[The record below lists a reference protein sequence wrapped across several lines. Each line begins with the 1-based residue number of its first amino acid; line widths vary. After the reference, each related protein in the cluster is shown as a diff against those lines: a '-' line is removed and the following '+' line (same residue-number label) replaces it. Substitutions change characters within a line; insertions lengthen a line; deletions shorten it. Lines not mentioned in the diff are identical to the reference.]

1 MKLIKTIWLCLT
13 LLAFVPSYVI
23 ADNTLEVWM
32 DKHLEFN
39 ADGTTVT
46 YLTVHQKDPNVNYI
60 AYNMVITLPKG
71 VSIHQVK
78 SGRKYKN
85 DIQQSVR
92 ATETHIIGC
101 NMPVEGM
108 LKVICSS
115 SMNEELY
122 PDDEDGN
129 PVDDLFTIGLVA
141 DASTINGVYDI
152 EMTEILFVKKDENG
166 IPTGAEIDH
175 VEYSQATVT
184 GGTDFPGVSYTLS
197 PLGIGTL
204 IVPFSFVPQSGF
216 EVYNCTGLN
225 GSSIQLEKVEE
236 AQANTPYIV
245 RGTPGTYHLNGNYC
259 GLNDSYSTPYLTGV
273 YVDSKVPEGAYVMQ
287 NQEIDGLGFYQV
299 AKGQNITINP
309 YRCYLNEQKVAFSQL
324 KFDFGATTGIDDIVG
339 ESSERVD
346 VYSVSGILIRS
357 KVKAKDALKGLQ
369 PGVYVVNNKRV
380 TIR

>member
-1 MKLIKTIWLCLT
+1 ML
-13 LLAFVPSYVI
+13 LLAFIPFLAFAQSSK
-23 ADNTLEVWM
+23 LQVWTDAEM
-32 DKHLEFN
+32 KFT
-39 ADGTTVT
+39 ADGKTVT
-46 YLTVHQKDPNVNYI
+46 YMTVYEKNPDVDYT
-60 AYNMVITLPKG
+60 AFNMEFTLPRGFRINLVKKG
-71 VSIHQVK
+71 RDWVK
-78 SGRKYKN
+78 
-85 DIQQSVR
+85 DINLSVR
-92 ATETHIIGC
+92 ASSTHTINC
-101 NMPVEGM
+101 NMPDPTL
-108 LKVICSS
+108 LKIISTSS
-115 SMNEELY
+115 QNENYY

-129 PVDDLFTIGLVA
+129 ECTELFTIGLVA
-141 DASTINGVYDI
+141 DPETYNGTYAIQMDGAR
-152 EMTEILFVKKDENG
+152 FVKKDASG
-166 IPTGAEIDH
+166 ISADDLDH
-175 VEYSQATVT
+175 VEYSKVIVT

-245 RGTPGTYHLNGNYC
+245 RGTPGTYHLNGYYC
-259 GLNDSYSTPYLTGV
+259 SLNDSYSTPYLTGV

-287 NQEIDGLGFYQV
+287 NQKIDGLGFYQV

-339 ESSERVD
+339 KSSERVD

-380 TIR
+380 TVR

>member
-1 MKLIKTIWLCLT
+1 MKIKQWTML
-13 LLAFVPSYVI
+13 LLAFIPFLAFAQSSKLQVWTDAEMKFT
-23 ADNTLEVWM
+23 ADE
-32 DKHLEFN
+32 K
-39 ADGTTVT
+39 TVT
-46 YLTVHQKDPNVNYI
+46 YMTVYEKNPDVDYT
-60 AYNMVITLPKG
+60 AFNMEFTLPRGFRINLVKKG
-71 VSIHQVK
+71 RDWVK
-78 SGRKYKN
+78 
-85 DIQQSVR
+85 DINLSVR
-92 ATETHIIGC
+92 ASSTHTINC
-101 NMPVEGM
+101 NMPDPTL
-108 LKVICSS
+108 LKIISTSS
-115 SMNEELY
+115 QNENYY

-129 PVDDLFTIGLVA
+129 ECTELFTIGLVA
-141 DASTINGVYDI
+141 DPETYNGTYAIQMDGAR
-152 EMTEILFVKKDENG
+152 FVKKDASG
-166 IPTGAEIDH
+166 ISADDLDH
-175 VEYSQATVT
+175 VEYSKVTVT

-309 YRCYLNEQKVAFSQL
+309 YRCYLNKQEIALSCLRLGFDEVTGVNKVAG
-324 KFDFGATTGIDDIVG
+324 DG
-339 ESSERVD
+339 SECVD
-346 VYSVSGILIRS
+346 VYSASGILIRYRI
-357 KVKAKDALKGLQ
+357 KAADALKGLQ
-369 PGVYVVNNKRV
+369 PGVYVVNNKKV
-380 TIR
+380 TVK

>member
-1 MKLIKTIWLCLT
+1 MKIKQWTML
-13 LLAFVPSYVI
+13 LLAFTPFLAFAQSSK
-23 ADNTLEVWM
+23 LQVWTDAEM
-32 DKHLEFN
+32 KFT
-39 ADGTTVT
+39 ADGKTVT
-46 YLTVHQKDPNVNYI
+46 YMTVYEKNPDVDYT
-60 AYNMVITLPKG
+60 AFNMEFTLPRGFRINLVKKG
-71 VSIHQVK
+71 RDWVK
-78 SGRKYKN
+78 
-85 DIQQSVR
+85 DINLSVR
-92 ATETHIIGC
+92 ASSTHTINC
-101 NMPVEGM
+101 NMPDPTL
-108 LKVICSS
+108 LKIISTSS
-115 SMNEELY
+115 QNENYY

-129 PVDDLFTIGLVA
+129 ECTELFTIGLVA
-141 DASTINGVYDI
+141 NPETYNGTYAIQMDGAR
-152 EMTEILFVKKDENG
+152 FVKKDASG
-166 IPTGAEIDH
+166 ISADDLDH
-175 VEYSQATVT
+175 VEYSKVTVT

-204 IVPFSFVPQSGF
+204 IVPFSFVPQSEF

-287 NQEIDGLGFYQV
+287 NQKIDGLGFYQV

-339 ESSERVD
+339 KSSERVD

-357 KVKAKDALKGLQ
+357 KVKAKDALKELQ

-380 TIR
+380 TVR

>member
-1 MKLIKTIWLCLT
+1 MKLIKTIWLCLA
-13 LLAFVPSYVI
+13 LLAFVPSYAA

-32 DKHLEFN
+32 DKHLEFT

-141 DASTINGVYDI
+141 DGSTINGEYDI
-152 EMTEILFVKKDENG
+152 EMTGVLFVKKDENG
-166 IPTGAEIDH
+166 VPTGVKIDRTEYAE
-175 VEYSQATVT
+175 VTVS
-184 GGTDFPGVSYTLS
+184 GGTDFPGVTYTLPS
-197 PLGIGTL
+197 QGIGTL
-204 IVPFSFVPQSGF
+204 IVPFNFVPQPGF
-216 EVYNCTGLN
+216 EVYDCTGLD
-225 GSSIQLEKVEE
+225 GSTLQLEKVAE
-236 AQANTPYIV
+236 AKANTPYIV
-245 RGTPGTYHLNGNYC
+245 RGTPGTYNLNGNYC
-259 GLNDSYSTPYLTGV
+259 GLKDSYSTPFLTGV
-273 YVDSKVPEGAYVMQ
+273 YVDTQVPDGAYVMQ
-287 NQEIDGLGFYQV
+287 DQKVNGLGFYQV
-299 AKGQNITINP
+299 AKGQNITISP
-309 YRCYLNEQKVAFSQL
+309 YRCYLNAQKMAMSRLQLGFGEATGVDEVA
-324 KFDFGATTGIDDIVG
+324 G
-339 ESSERVD
+339 EGSECVD
-346 VYSVSGILIRS
+346 VYSVSGILLRS
-357 KVKAKDALKGLQ
+357 KVKAADALKGLQ

-380 TIR
+380 TVR

>member
-1 MKLIKTIWLCLT
+1 MKIKQWTML
-13 LLAFVPSYVI
+13 LLAFTPFLAFAQSSK
-23 ADNTLEVWM
+23 LQVWTDAEM
-32 DKHLEFN
+32 KFT
-39 ADGTTVT
+39 ADGKTVT
-46 YLTVHQKDPNVNYI
+46 YMTVYEKNPDVDYT
-60 AYNMVITLPKG
+60 AFNMEFTLPRGFRINLVKKG
-71 VSIHQVK
+71 RDWVK
-78 SGRKYKN
+78 
-85 DIQQSVR
+85 DINLSVR
-92 ATETHIIGC
+92 ASSTHTINC
-101 NMPVEGM
+101 NMPDPTL
-108 LKVICSS
+108 LKIISTSS
-115 SMNEELY
+115 QNENYY

-129 PVDDLFTIGLVA
+129 ECTELFTIGLVA
-141 DASTINGVYDI
+141 DPETYNGTYAIQMDGAR
-152 EMTEILFVKKDENG
+152 FVKKDASG
-166 IPTGAEIDH
+166 ISADDLDH
-175 VEYSQATVT
+175 VEYSQVTVT

-259 GLNDSYSTPYLTGV
+259 GLNDSYSTAYLTGV

-287 NQEIDGLGFYQV
+287 NQKIDGLGFYQV

-339 ESSERVD
+339 KSSERVD

-357 KVKAKDALKGLQ
+357 KVKTKDALKGLQ

-380 TIR
+380 TVR

>member
-1 MKLIKTIWLCLT
+1 MKIKQWTML
-13 LLAFVPSYVI
+13 LLAFIPFLAFAQSSKLQMWTD
-23 ADNTLEVWM
+23 AEMKFT
-32 DKHLEFN
+32 
-39 ADGTTVT
+39 ADGKTVT
-46 YLTVHQKDPNVNYI
+46 YMTVYEKNPDVDYT
-60 AYNMVITLPKG
+60 AFNMEFTLPRGFRINLVKKG
-71 VSIHQVK
+71 RDWVK
-78 SGRKYKN
+78 
-85 DIQQSVR
+85 DINLSVR
-92 ATETHIIGC
+92 ASSTHTINC
-101 NMPVEGM
+101 NMPDPTL
-108 LKVICSS
+108 LKIISTSS
-115 SMNEELY
+115 QNENYY

-129 PVDDLFTIGLVA
+129 ECTELFTIGLVA
-141 DASTINGVYDI
+141 DPETYNGTYAIQMDGAR
-152 EMTEILFVKKDENG
+152 FVKKDASG
-166 IPTGAEIDH
+166 ISADDLDH
-175 VEYSQATVT
+175 VEYSQVTVT

-287 NQEIDGLGFYQV
+287 NQKIDGLGFYQV

-339 ESSERVD
+339 KSSERVD

-357 KVKAKDALKGLQ
+357 KVKAKDALKELQ

-380 TIR
+380 TVR

>member
-1 MKLIKTIWLCLT
+1 MKIKQWTML
-13 LLAFVPSYVI
+13 LLAFTPFLAFAQSSK
-23 ADNTLEVWM
+23 LQVWTDAEM
-32 DKHLEFN
+32 KFT
-39 ADGTTVT
+39 ADGKTVT
-46 YLTVHQKDPNVNYI
+46 YMTVYEKNPDVNYT
-60 AYNMVITLPKG
+60 AFNMEFTLPRGFRINLVKKG
-71 VSIHQVK
+71 RDWVK
-78 SGRKYKN
+78 
-85 DIQQSVR
+85 DINLSVR
-92 ATETHIIGC
+92 ASSTHTINC
-101 NMPVEGM
+101 NMPDPTL
-108 LKVICSS
+108 LKIISTSS
-115 SMNEELY
+115 QNENYY

-129 PVDDLFTIGLVA
+129 ECTELFTIGLVA
-141 DASTINGVYDI
+141 DPETYNGTYAIQMDGAR
-152 EMTEILFVKKDENG
+152 FVKKDASG
-166 IPTGAEIDH
+166 ISADDLDH
-175 VEYSQATVT
+175 VEYSKVTVT
-184 GGTDFPGVSYTLS
+184 GGTYFPGVSYTLS

-287 NQEIDGLGFYQV
+287 NQKIDGLGFYQV

-380 TIR
+380 TVR

>member
-1 MKLIKTIWLCLT
+1 MKIKQWTM
-13 LLAFVPSYVI
+13 LLWALAPFFAFAQSSK
-23 ADNTLEVWM
+23 LQVWTDAEM
-32 DKHLEFN
+32 KFT
-39 ADGTTVT
+39 ADGKTVT
-46 YLTVHQKDPNVNYI
+46 YMTVYEKNPDVDYT
-60 AYNMVITLPKG
+60 AFNMEFTLPRGFRINLVKKG
-71 VSIHQVK
+71 REWVK
-78 SGRKYKN
+78 
-85 DIQQSVR
+85 DINLSVR
-92 ATETHIIGC
+92 ASSTHTINC
-101 NMPVEGM
+101 NMPDPTL
-108 LKVICSS
+108 LKIISTSS
-115 SMNEELY
+115 QNENYY

-129 PVDDLFTIGLVA
+129 ECTELFTIGLVA
-141 DASTINGVYDI
+141 DPETYNGTYAIQMDGAR
-152 EMTEILFVKKDENG
+152 FVKKDASG
-166 IPTGAEIDH
+166 ISADDLDH
-175 VEYSQATVT
+175 VEYSQVTVT
-184 GGTDFPGVSYTLS
+184 GGTDFPGVNYTLS

-309 YRCYLNEQKVAFSQL
+309 YRCYLNKQDIAFSQL
-324 KFDFGATTGIDDIVG
+324 KFDFGAITGIDDITG
-339 ESSERVD
+339 ESSARVD
-346 VYSVSGILIRS
+346 VYSASGILIRS

-380 TIR
+380 TVR